1 MEIVDGAD
9 DGVQPPLTPGRDK
22 TAEAQKPSRKT
33 EIIGSKAPVAGKPKS
48 KKTLYVAIVAF
59 LAVAVAVVLMV
70 IGQNEPEKIEYTEEP
85 ETEVSGDDNTDV
97 EYVEAP
103 AEATGESNTVSA
115 EEEQTA
121 KSAQTPQSTT
131 AKPQSAKR
139 KANAGKE
146 AKKKAEPQQAVPK
159 PQPAPQKPAQKNEKT
174 DKAHNSTTPYKMDF

>member
-59 LAVAVAVVLMV
+59 LVVAVAVAVVLMV

-146 AKKKAEPQQAVPK
+146 ANNPKERAPKA
-159 PQPAPQKPAQKNEKT
+159 QPAPQKPAPQEKKT

>member
-1 MEIVDGAD
+1 MSFYLD
-9 DGVQPPLTPGRDK
+9 P
-22 TAEAQKPSRKT
+22 
-33 EIIGSKAPVAGKPKS
+33 
-48 KKTLYVAIVAF
+48 AF
-59 LAVAVAVVLMV
+59 FILLIPIVAVAVVLMV

-85 ETEVSGDDNTDV
+85 ETDVSGDDNTDV

-146 AKKKAEPQQAVPK
+146 ANNPKERAPKA
-159 PQPAPQKPAQKNEKT
+159 QPAPQKPAPQEEKT
-174 DKAHNSTTPYKMDF
+174 AKAHNSTTPYKMDI